1 MLARERCPH
10 PAGVDN
16 PEALFPLGDRAQVP
30 ELRTQHRGRSPGGPG
45 GSMPHAEERPRRGPE
60 AGGRPLAAP
69 LPCPPLGGLDM
80 DCRTRNVELRG
91 QKHETQ

>member
-16 PEALFPLGDRAQVP
+16 PEALFPLGDRLQVP

-60 AGGRPLAAP
+60 AGGSGRNAAP
-69 LPCPPLGGLDM
+69 LLGPPGGA
-80 DCRTRNVELRG
+80 
-91 QKHETQ
+91 